1 VLNLGSMVDYQMSLG
16 QLEDQDPDVA
26 RRLWQ
31 ERIGLMNSL
40 LAVRFAQ
47 AQQVSF

>member
-1 VLNLGSMVDYQMSLG
+1 MIDYQMSMG
-16 QLEDQDPDVA
+16 QLDEDGPDVA

-31 ERIGLMNSL
+31 ERIELMNSL
-40 LAVRFAQ
+40 LAVRYAQ